1 MNTQNATTKTARKP
15 RYSTSDFLGSMSLA
29 ITLLVALAIASIIG
43 TVLQQNQSY
52 TDYEIKFGKFWF
64 EMFRQLG
71 LFDVYSALWFLL
83 ILAFLV
89 ISTTTCVIRNT
100 PGMLRELTQYR
111 ERAKEK
117 SLRVMKNKLRFISP
131 QPVTAINQLSQ
142 QALKSEKFRFR
153 QHNGEQHTMLAG
165 MKGAGNKWGYWL
177 THIGMIVI
185 LLGGLLDSRLPMMF
199 AEWQGTLTPETR
211 NIPASQVPAISTLP
225 AGGFSYRGSVDV
237 PEGSRANVIFLPV
250 RDGYVVQR
258 LPFQIE
264 VKDFRV
270 EHYSTGQPKS
280 FESDLVI
287 HDKDLTEPLE
297 QTISVN
303 HPLIYKGNAIY
314 QANFGDGG
322 SEIQM
327 KLRPFI
333 SRYATQDLTGK
344 IFEQY
349 DLTGSNDRRFRLEL
363 DNFRLFN
370 INQITN
376 EQGEEEQKNNGPS
389 FIFRLRN
396 AAGEAIEYTNYM
408 APVQLEGRS
417 YLLSGVKTSPS
428 EPQRFLHIPADDKG
442 SADLFML
449 FLHNLQDEA
458 FIRKAATATTQASMQ
473 SAQME
478 NEGVQKQVIAS
489 MVRLTQ
495 LFVAQGFDG
504 ITQDI
509 AERFPEDQ
517 RQNVSE
523 AFLNV
528 LQASLRSAYSA
539 TLAANGKTELGEEDW
554 AFFDDSLSA
563 IANLPFYGSPWYIQ
577 MTSFKHI
584 EASGLQI
591 TRSPGKNIV
600 YLGSLMLTI
609 GVFLLFYIAQRRIW
623 VYMKPLEDGQTE
635 VILAGATNRQQEEF
649 SKYFKRISNAFEQAL
664 TKRG

>member
-1 MNTQNATTKTARKP
+1 MKASRKS
-15 RYSTSDFLGSMSLA
+15 RYSTIDFLGSMSLA

-43 TVLQQNQSY
+43 TVLQQNQPY

-71 LFDVYSALWFLL
+71 LYDVYSAPWFLL

-89 ISTTTCVIRNT
+89 ISTTTCVVRNT
-100 PGMLRELTQYR
+100 PSMLRDLTRYR

-117 SLRVMKNKLRFISP
+117 SLRVMSHSVSFISP
-131 QPVTAINQLSQ
+131 YSVDDIQQRSQ
-142 QALKSEKFRFR
+142 RALKTERFRFR
-153 QHNGEQHTMLAG
+153 QHSGEQHTVLAG
-165 MKGAGNKWGYWL
+165 MKGHANKWGYWL
-177 THIGMIVI
+177 THIGII
-185 LLGGLLDSRLPMMF
+185 IICLGGLLDSRLPMML
-199 AEWQGTLTPETR
+199 AEWRGAVIPETR
-211 NIPASQVPAISTLP
+211 NIPASQVPEISTLST
-225 AGGFSYRGSVDV
+225 GNFSYRGSVDV

-250 RDGYVVQR
+250 RDGYVVQK

-287 HDKDLTEPLE
+287 HDADLAEPLQ
-297 QTISVN
+297 QTIAVN
-303 HPLIYKGNAIY
+303 HPLTYKGNTIY

-333 SRYATQDLTGK
+333 SRYATQDMTGK
-344 IFEQY
+344 IFEEY
-349 DLTGSNDRRFRLEL
+349 DLTDSNDRRFRLEL

-370 INQITN
+370 INQVTN
-376 EQGEEEQKNNGPS
+376 EQGEDEQQNNGPS

-408 APVQLEGRS
+408 APVQLNGRS
-417 YLLSGVKTSPS
+417 YLLSGVRLSPS
-428 EPQRFLHIPADDKG
+428 EPQRFLHIPADEKG
-442 SADLFML
+442 SAELFMQ

-458 FIRKAATATTQASMQ
+458 FVRQAATDTTQASMQ
-473 SAQME
+473 NAQMA
-478 NEGVQKQVIAS
+478 NDGVQRQVIAS
-489 MVRLTQ
+489 MIRLTQ
-495 LFVAQGFDG
+495 LFVSDGFDG
-504 ITQDI
+504 ITEDI
-509 AERFPEDQ
+509 AARFPEDQ
-517 RQNVSE
+517 RQQVSE

-539 TLAANGKTELGEEDW
+539 TLAALGKTELDDADW

-591 TRSPGKNIV
+591 TRSPGKNVV
-600 YLGSLMLTI
+600 YLGSTLLMI

-623 VYMKPLEDGQTE
+623 VYMKPLDDGQTE
-635 VILAGATNRQQEEF
+635 VILAGSTNRQQKEF
-649 SKYFKRISNAFEQAL
+649 SSYFQRISHAFEHAL